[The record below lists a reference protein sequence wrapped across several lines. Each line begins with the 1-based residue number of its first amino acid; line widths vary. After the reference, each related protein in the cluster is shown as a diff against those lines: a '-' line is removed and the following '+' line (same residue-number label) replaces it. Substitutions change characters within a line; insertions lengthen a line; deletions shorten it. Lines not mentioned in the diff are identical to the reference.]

1 MKKKLLLIIAA
12 TMLLSLVVFSGCD
25 DRSVALDDINIA
37 TMNVSPSELVVGDT
51 VTCYV
56 RAILQDDDGFAVTNT
71 KVIFK
76 SDLGSMNP
84 ASVFSDSSGVAKVK
98 FDYSTIESVPE
109 NDVVIEAYVKDK
121 DSGIMNSTNVTFGSP
136 AVPEVNS
143 LQFDE
148 QPISLQVAGTG
159 GPESAD
165 LNVTIYDYQ
174 GALITE
180 PMEIAFW
187 FDMTK
192 TTADDAKINNEVAI
206 SEDTAQIVT
215 SVDGVASVSISSG
228 IKSGNATV
236 VAKSVANGIE
246 AVKGNIIVQAGAPE
260 TVEFVMPG
268 HNTGEDMGA
277 GTWKVQIA
285 ALINDTYG
293 NPVGDGTAVF
303 FQIEDDDEITYAS
316 LETQYCYV
324 GNENAAG
331 DTLAGTAFT
340 FLNYDGTHTN
350 DSFDISVQVGGVD
363 FPPETITLPIQ
374 FPVLEVVPV
383 PQHLDWNVQNDNT
396 DKTTE
401 LNIVITDGQ
410 QNRINKQLI
419 YATGTLG
426 YPELQTEPEPDLPV
440 IVDLGYELEDND
452 NSYKGVTYFV
462 DGIGGRLT
470 KPYSFYKIECPA
482 PSQTGPGTTTA
493 NITVTIPGTNTN
505 ANANIILFRY
515 VD

>member
-1 MKKKLLLIIAA
+1 
-12 TMLLSLVVFSGCD
+12 MLLSLVVFSGCD
-25 DRSVALDDINIA
+25 DRSVALDDIHIA
-37 TMNVSPSELVVGDT
+37 TMNVNPNELVIGDT
-51 VTCYV
+51 ITCYV

-98 FDYSTIESVPE
+98 FDYSTIETVPE
-109 NDVVIEAYVKDK
+109 NDVIIEAYVIDK
-121 DSGIMNSTNVTFGSP
+121 DSGIMNSTTISFGSP
-136 AVPEVNS
+136 AIPEVNS

-159 GPESAD
+159 GQESAE

-192 TTADDAKINNEVAI
+192 TTADDAKINNQEAV
-206 SEDTAQIVT
+206 SEETAQTVV
-215 SVDGVASVSISSG
+215 SVDGIASVSISSG

-236 VAKSVANGIE
+236 VAKSVDNGIE

-260 TVEFVMPG
+260 TVEFTMPG

-303 FQIEDDDEITYAS
+303 FQIEDDNEITYAS

-374 FPVLEVVPV
+374 FPVLEV
-383 PQHLDWNVQNDNT
+383 
-396 DKTTE
+396 
-401 LNIVITDGQ
+401 
-410 QNRINKQLI
+410 
-419 YATGTLG
+419 
-426 YPELQTEPEPDLPV
+426 
-440 IVDLGYELEDND
+440 
-452 NSYKGVTYFV
+452 
-462 DGIGGRLT
+462 
-470 KPYSFYKIECPA
+470 
-482 PSQTGPGTTTA
+482 GP
-493 NITVTIPGTNTN
+493 
-505 ANANIILFRY
+505 
-515 VD
+515 